1 MGEKLGNTIDRV
13 VLDKFIEDVKK
24 IYEKKKIG
32 GQNE

>member
-1 MGEKLGNTIDRV
+1 MGEKLGNTIDRIG
-13 VLDKFIEDVKK
+13 LDKFIEDVKQ